1 MLRRLGL
8 VFYLI
13 GCLSLLEGGDSERFV
28 GIVCL
33 ILGFVLTGDP
43 RKKN

>member
-8 VFYLI
+8 VFYVI
-13 GCLSLLEGGDSERFV
+13 GCLALLDGGDSRAV

-33 ILGFVLTGDP
+33 ILGFVLAGDP
-43 RKKN
+43 RKD